1 MRLIDKVFNYRVRDA
16 SSKVLSGH
24 LNAQSRKI
32 AIRRLRNQGYY
43 VVEIE
48 EQGKSFFTLSWD
60 YPFNRFKRV
69 DLRELAVFSRQLS
82 TLIESGIPL
91 VAALKLLTEETD
103 HPKMKS
109 ALSNIRKNVEQG
121 MYLADALEQEKDI
134 FPEILIK
141 MVATGEQV
149 GALAYVLNEM
159 SEYFIRERK
168 FKRELLCIIS
178 YPTII
183 LVMTIVV
190 GLFIVTNILP
200 KFVNLFVKMRLEPPL
215 LTKILLA
222 GGTFIAEHWYLLI
235 LFFNLIILALNY
247 YYRQDEGRY
256 KVDSLLLKLPIVGTL
271 IIKMEIARFTKSLSL
286 LSRSGLP
293 ILQSLDTLSGS
304 IYNSVLAKTISE
316 AKKEIQGGKSLT
328 ATLKD
333 NPFFSKMVLKMLKT
347 GEESGKLEEMLLSIS
362 ELYEQDF
369 KEGLDG
375 VMSMLEPALILL
387 LGLVIIFIIF
397 STMMPM
403 YQMINQV

>member
-1 MRLIDKVFNYRVRDA
+1 M
-16 SSKVLSGH
+16 
-24 LNAQSRKI
+24 
-32 AIRRLRNQGYY
+32 
-43 VVEIE
+43 
-48 EQGKSFFTLSWD
+48 
-60 YPFNRFKRV
+60 
-69 DLRELAVFSRQLS
+69 
-82 TLIESGIPL
+82 
-91 VAALKLLTEETD
+91 
-103 HPKMKS
+103 
-109 ALSNIRKNVEQG
+109 
-121 MYLADALEQEKDI
+121 
-134 FPEILIK
+134 
-141 MVATGEQV
+141 
-149 GALAYVLNEM
+149 
-159 SEYFIRERK
+159 
-168 FKRELLCIIS
+168 
-178 YPTII
+178 
-183 LVMTIVV
+183 
-190 GLFIVTNILP
+190 
-200 KFVNLFVKMRLEPPL
+200 
-215 LTKILLA
+215 
-222 GGTFIAEHWYLLI
+222 
-235 LFFNLIILALNY
+235 ALNY

-347 GEESGKLEEMLLSIS
+347 GEETGKLEEMLLSIS